1 MGTDACP
8 EAPRA
13 DVRTGA
19 GARPDLVGGLLVA
32 LAASLFGA
40 VVLFGKLALRE
51 GLSVPSLL
59 AIRFAVAS
67 VLLALTLTATR
78 RPLAA
83 ARGERLGLVVLA
95 VGGYAVESSL
105 FFSAAR
111 HGTAAAVTLL
121 FFTYPVFVVLAS
133 WLLGRGAPA
142 RLTSAALVM
151 ALAGTALVV
160 ATGSGLAIDGA
171 GVAFAL
177 GAAIT
182 YTAYL
187 LGADALLVSTH
198 PMTSAMWVSAGA
210 SAGLFVF
217 AGVSG
222 GLGLPREVTGWW
234 PLLAM
239 GASSAGAF
247 VAMLAGLQRIGAVRT
262 SIVAAAEPLAAA
274 ILGRAFLGERVSGG
288 LVFGGVLIVAAAVAA
303 SLARVATAREQQIP

>member
-1 MGTDACP
+1 VGTN
-8 EAPRA
+8 
-13 DVRTGA
+13 
-19 GARPDLVGGLLVA
+19 ARPSGRPTAAGSAGRADLVGGLLVA
-32 LAASLFGA
+32 LAAGLFGA

-67 VLLALTLTATR
+67 ALLALAAAGTR

-95 VGGYAVESSL
+95 VGGYAVESAL
-105 FFSAAR
+105 FFTAAE
-111 HGTAAAVTLL
+111 HGTAGAVTLL
-121 FFTYPVFVVLAS
+121 FFTYPVFVALAS

-142 RLTSAALVM
+142 RLTTAALAM
-151 ALAGTALVV
+151 ALGGTALVV

-177 GAAIT
+177 GAALT

-187 LGADALLVSTH
+187 LGADALLRATH

-217 AGVSG
+217 AAASG
-222 GLGLPREVTGWW
+222 RLGFPRDLGGWW

-274 ILGRAFLGERVSGG
+274 VLGWAFLGESVSPG
-288 LVFGGVLIVAAAVAA
+288 LAVGGVLILAAAVTA